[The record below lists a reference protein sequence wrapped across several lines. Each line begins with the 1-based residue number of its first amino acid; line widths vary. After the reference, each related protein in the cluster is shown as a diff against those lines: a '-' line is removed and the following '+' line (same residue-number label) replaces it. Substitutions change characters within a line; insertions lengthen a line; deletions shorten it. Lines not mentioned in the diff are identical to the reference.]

1 MKCARNMFAI
11 IIIINSIA
19 WTQVI
24 QSVSHEQCTMPP
36 SIARIIAEQKKINE
50 EIENLD
56 HQKEVMMLQ
65 QNYIIELLQERKE
78 LVAKICRLKSYIY
91 YGFPTMFVL
100 MVSLFFLKQ

>member
-1 MKCARNMFAI
+1 MKCARNMLAI

-36 SIARIIAEQKKINE
+36 CIARIIAEQEKSDG
-50 EIENLD
+50 EIQSLD
-56 HQKEVMMLQ
+56 SQKGVMILQ
-65 QNYIIELLQERKE
+65 QDYIIELLQERKE
-78 LVAKICRLKSYIY
+78 LVAKICRLQSYIY
-91 YGFPTMFVL
+91 YGFPAILIL